1 MSLWGW
7 IAAVCS
13 RIDNTLKR
21 GPYHYSLS
29 RFCTGLQAVE
39 RFSRTGSLDES
50 PGATCECWLCK
61 ARAESSVSLLSKP
74 AAPLPL
80 SSSPMSDEE
89 WSSSDELSDAETSD
103 SEEEEESVPAK
114 SPRRWPVRV
123 SEPFTNASSFQKES
137 LPKDAAPDPTST
149 TETKPQ
155 PSKDASRQG
164 TSALG
169 RGLRRMASS
178 RGLRSEFSGGFGKGM
193 KIRVGS
199 NGDLKALDEE
209 SQGCASCSTQESQSE
224 LSTDAVVEILRF
236 ADRFCCEGLK
246 AHCDARL
253 AKTVRQGGTIF
264 ELSCLSGS
272 F

>member
-1 MSLWGW
+1 
-7 IAAVCS
+7 VCS
-13 RIDNTLKR
+13 SNETTLKR
-21 GPYHYSLS
+21 GADRGSLS

-50 PGATCECWLCK
+50 PGATCERWLCK
-61 ARAESSVSLLSKP
+61 TRGESNASLLSKP
-74 AAPLPL
+74 AAPLLP

-103 SEEEEESVPAK
+103 SEDEEESVPAK

-123 SEPFTNASSFQKES
+123 SEPFNDASSFQKDS
-137 LPKDAAPDPTST
+137 LLKDAVPDPPSTS
-149 TETKPQ
+149 ETKPQ
-155 PSKDASRQG
+155 PSKDAGRQG

-209 SQGCASCSTQESQSE
+209 PQGCASCSMQGSHSK

-246 AHCDARL
+246 AHCDERL
-253 AKTVRQGGTIF
+253 AKTVRQEGLDIKV
-264 ELSCLSGS
+264 SCLSGFLTS
-272 F
+272 AEAPV